1 MPKLEPRQIQKEIE
15 QGLLWPVYWI
25 HGPERMKSRELL
37 KRIRRAALGAAGAA
51 KGGSESAENPESE
64 DRLELSGLAQ
74 MAEERLDGVE
84 ADAERIL
91 EAAQSLTLGGGLR
104 LIIVTDAHLV
114 KEPDSLAELL
124 SPPGAAASAPG
135 VAKAAPLPRE
145 KLSSICVFLAK
156 DLDGRRKFTK
166 TLLER
171 AAVVACEEVAEA
183 DREAWIHYLAKR
195 KSLTVPAALVVR
207 WSSLDPWSLDIVDNE
222 LEKYSLLST
231 SGTNPGGAVDPSD
244 LLEPGVDAPGPY
256 GHGSDGFVNAFFHRD
271 LREALRL
278 AGPISA
284 HTDEALPLL
293 GLLAWNARQL
303 ALQLGADP
311 RAPKAK
317 LNPYLAEKLGRWGAR
332 WKLREVV
339 ELQSALAELDFGTK
353 QTPLHPLG
361 LWNSLVSRFC
371 SHS

>member
-15 QGLLWPVYWI
+15 QGQLWPVYWI

-37 KRIRRAALGAAGAA
+37 KRIRRAVLGPAGGDA
-51 KGGSESAENPESE
+51 KGDET
-64 DRLELSGLAQ
+64 LELSALAQ
-74 MAEERLDGVE
+74 MAEERLDG
-84 ADAERIL
+84 ADTDAERIL
-91 EAAQSLTLGGGLR
+91 EAAQSLSLGGGIR
-104 LIIVTDAHLV
+104 FIVVSDAHLV

-124 SPPGAAASAPG
+124 SPPGTPAGARPG
-135 VAKAAPLPRE
+135 PMARD
-145 KLSSICVFLAK
+145 KLSCVCVFVAR

-171 AAVVACEEVAEA
+171 AAVVSCDEVAEA

-195 KSLTVPAALVVR
+195 RNLAIPAALVVR
-207 WSSLDPWSLDIVDNE
+207 WTSLDPWSLDIVDNE
-222 LEKYSLLST
+222 IEKFSLLSI
-231 SGTNPGGAVDPSD
+231 SGSGAEGAVQVDPSD
-244 LLEPGVDAPGPY
+244 LLEPGVESPGPY

-271 LREALRL
+271 LRESLRL

-303 ALQLGADP
+303 ALSLGADP
-311 RAPKAK
+311 RAPKPK
-317 LNPYLAEKLGRWGAR
+317 MNPYLAEKLARWGAR
-332 WKLREVV
+332 WKLREVI

-361 LWNSLVSRFC
+361 LWNTLVSRFC
-371 SHS
+371 RV